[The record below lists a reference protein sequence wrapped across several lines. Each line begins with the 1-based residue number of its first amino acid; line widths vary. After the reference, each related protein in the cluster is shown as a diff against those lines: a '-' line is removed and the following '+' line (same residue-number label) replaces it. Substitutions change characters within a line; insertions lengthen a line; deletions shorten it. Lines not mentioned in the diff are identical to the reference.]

1 MRFACFGRGGF
12 RRSIFQRSVSRISG
26 PDRRWRR
33 CRGFCQ
39 NRHYSK
45 NIEIADKKA
54 EKIARLAVL
63 LLKEVKSIEA
73 GNIFTLGTKFS
84 AQMKANF
91 TDENGNEKPMI
102 MGCYGIGLGRIMGS
116 VVEVHN
122 DEKGII
128 WLKSLPRFISI

>member
-1 MRFACFGRGGF
+1 M
-12 RRSIFQRSVSRISG
+12 
-26 PDRRWRR
+26 PE
-33 CRGFCQ
+33 
-39 NRHYSK
+39 RHYSK

-128 WLKSLPRFISI
+128 WSKSLPRFISI

>member
-1 MRFACFGRGGF
+1 MKRG
-12 RRSIFQRSVSRISG
+12 IF
-26 PDRRWRR
+26 
-33 CRGFCQ
+33 
-39 NRHYSK
+39 
-45 NIEIADKKA
+45 
-54 EKIARLAVL
+54 
-63 LLKEVKSIEA
+63 
-73 GNIFTLGTKFS
+73 FTLGTNFS

-128 WLKSLPRFISI
+128 WPKELAPFHIHLIALESKDKKTSKRFLRRREKFIRNFRIRQRLI